1 MPVTVSTADGV
12 TVLTLTSDPNSSCP
26 PLCQILKG
34 LCYSPKCCT
43 LSQQLKENQGTSQST
58 LGTLHI
64 MIGLLNIG
72 FSVILC
78 TGSGDSW
85 AIGETYFPFW
95 FGAVFIFLGA
105 MCIFSER
112 RPSPGL
118 VFLNVTLNIVGFAFA
133 VAAIVLY
140 SKNIANFYIYW
151 ICEDY
156 HSHKSQWQKLYEEK
170 CLEKMAL
177 TEVLLKGINSLLIIL
192 SVTEVCVAI
201 SSVVLGIKA
210 FHKSPGRENKSAED
224 PEQCTPLLDEC
235 TDDPSP

>member
-43 LSQQLKENQGTSQST
+43 MSQQLKENQGTSQST

-64 MIGLLNIG
+64 VIGLLNIG

-78 TGSGDSW
+78 TGSGASW
-85 AIGETYFPFW
+85 DIRETYFPFW

-133 VAAIVLY
+133 CGCHRTLQQEYSQFLY
-140 SKNIANFYIYW
+140 ILDMRRLLPRQIP
-151 ICEDY
+151 
-156 HSHKSQWQKLYEEK
+156 
-170 CLEKMAL
+170 MAKTL
-177 TEVLLKGINSLLIIL
+177 
-192 SVTEVCVAI
+192 
-201 SSVVLGIKA
+201 
-210 FHKSPGRENKSAED
+210 
-224 PEQCTPLLDEC
+224 
-235 TDDPSP
+235 